1 MISHHPSLAAL
12 CYIQYGIYAGTP
24 VAWEWGSYSHLWE
37 QEMHGRHKEHVMIPS
52 MRGILLQWHPHISIT
67 NWILTLFVQNFSEK
81 TWKYICIL
89 YYFSTPRR
97 HSYSKYL
104 LMVHIFIACS
114 TPWRLSMP
122 CQIKRSRS
130 ISNHVF
136 DLIINYL
143 GLCKHN
149 RWVPLSHDLI
159 LTIAMSKV
167 AHTKDFEPQNAHYI
181 GKVWDDKCDYFVENW
196 WCDDKTVLY
205 SWEWRCLISSWTL
218 TVQGQDHCKL

>member
-1 MISHHPSLAAL
+1 MKIYLHSLL
-12 CYIQYGIYAGTP
+12 LFGT
-24 VAWEWGSYSHLWE
+24 EETQLLE
-37 QEMHGRHKEHVMIPS
+37 IPS
-52 MRGILLQWHPHISIT
+52 HGTHIYRMFNTMMTVDALPNKKELQYQQS
-67 NWILTLFVQNFSEK
+67 
-81 TWKYICIL
+81 C
-89 YYFSTPRR
+89 
-97 HSYSKYL
+97 
-104 LMVHIFIACS
+104 
-114 TPWRLSMP
+114 
-122 CQIKRSRS
+122 
-130 ISNHVF
+130 F

-181 GKVWDDKCDYFVENW
+181 GKVWDDKCDYFVENL

-205 SWEWRCLISSWTL
+205 SWEWRCLITSWTL